1 MNSLPARDS
10 IVAVIAAAGRGER
23 LGLGPKAF
31 LKLGLETLL
40 QRVVRLVR
48 PHVGRILVAVPE
60 DLVALAH
67 VHVGADAEVHAGGA
81 TRQATIR
88 TLFDRT
94 QEPLVLVLDASRP
107 FVQSPLIMNVL
118 ASAWATGAAATF
130 VQVWAPVVV
139 VVDGMVSLVESNGR
153 SGVTATPQA
162 FRRDRLAAGFAHADR
177 EGVTNVSLSRLMS
190 DACIP
195 VAAVSGDERSFKITT
210 EFDWKIARCL
220 LNDESGL

>member
-1 MNSLPARDS
+1 
-10 IVAVIAAAGRGER
+10 VAI
-23 LGLGPKAF
+23 
-31 LKLGLETLL
+31 
-40 QRVVRLVR
+40 
-48 PHVGRILVAVPE
+48 PE
-60 DLVALAH
+60 VLVALAR
-67 VHVGADAEVHAGGA
+67 VDVGADAEVHAGGA

-107 FVQSPLIMNVL
+107 FVQPTLIMSVL

-130 VQVWAPVVV
+130 VPVWAPMVV
-139 VVDGMVSLVESNGR
+139 VVDGTVSLVESSGR
-153 SGVTATPQA
+153 PGVTATPQA
-162 FRRDRLAAGFAHADR
+162 FRRDRLAAGFAHADT

-210 EFDWKIARCL
+210 EFDWTIARCL
-220 LNDESGL
+220 LNGESGL